1 MKYIKYTKINRLF
14 SVNNMYK
21 IDKDKIYPQRQN
33 FIINCI
39 QIKYSIYL
47 KKYSQP
53 TLSECA
59 M

>member
-1 MKYIKYTKINRLF
+1 MKYIKYTKINRIL

-39 QIKYSIYL
+39 
-47 KKYSQP
+47 
-53 TLSECA
+53 
-59 M
+59 